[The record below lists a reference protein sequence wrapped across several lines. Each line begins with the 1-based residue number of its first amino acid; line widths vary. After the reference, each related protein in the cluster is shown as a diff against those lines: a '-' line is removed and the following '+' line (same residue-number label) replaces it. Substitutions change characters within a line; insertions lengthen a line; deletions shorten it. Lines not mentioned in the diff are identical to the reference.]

1 MSKSLIL
8 SKHRKLV
15 WLCSGFSCVLSFFK
29 KLIEVFAEG
38 QILTQIEKKRYPFAD
53 W

>member
-1 MSKSLIL
+1 MSKSLIRSRQL
-8 SKHRKLV
+8 RLI
-15 WLCSGFSCVLSFFK
+15 WPYSGFTRVLSFYL

-38 QILTQIEKKRYPFAD
+38 KNMTQNAKKRYPFAD